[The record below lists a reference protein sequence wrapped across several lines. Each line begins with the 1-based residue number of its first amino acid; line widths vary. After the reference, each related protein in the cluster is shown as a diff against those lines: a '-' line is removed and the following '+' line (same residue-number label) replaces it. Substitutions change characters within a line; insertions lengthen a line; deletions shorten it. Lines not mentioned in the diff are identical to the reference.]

1 MLPDGY
7 TVMYKSPQ
15 SYEGSVTMTLAST
28 STVGEYSGSSPTSLM
43 DDESPDP
50 SEGTPGHSS
59 RVLPGLCSMSAM
71 TADPNSMENAAGTI
85 NTIKVALLTICF
97 TARGA
102 HISIWQGG
110 SGEGPRLT
118 NELNRSRAKY
128 SRMRL
133 RKFRV
138 RAYRCIHDSG
148 EITVGDLAAFVGRN
162 ESGKTTILQALTLLN
177 RDEVVSELDLCD
189 EMTEELKEEMR
200 LAEGEFELG
209 AHETEL
215 LKEKFPGLPEITK
228 IRLYRTNRDPKVQY
242 EFEDIAPGEERDA
255 GLNSWENFAV
265 GILRF
270 LDTIPNH
277 LRIQVDTGFF
287 EGPAPKN
294 QEAFDKKMAEFSNQF
309 HVIAIQEPRVI
320 EEWEKIYANPENQ
333 FSNLLTGESE
343 KLALQNFVS
352 AELHPRFV
360 YFSDYKKIYGNIN
373 LNEYLR
379 EEKGE
384 RPSSIEY
391 IEEFDKAETVRNLFY
406 LAELD
411 MNGLDAVKESPSK
424 CIKLLNSASNRLT
437 SKLNPAWKGDPIHVD
452 LRYNPG
458 NIMSVVISDVH
469 RDGTITNTGLLNR
482 RAEGFKWTFSFIVNF
497 AAETQRA
504 ELKEAILLLDEP
516 ARNLHPTQQMG
527 ISDLLSDLAGSN
539 QVLYA
544 THSPFMIFD
553 YTPGNLLVVELD
565 KRKHLSRIFYDYWNA
580 DDKTLTPILYGLSRG
595 QVESIVDRE
604 IGTNSRPIIIVETM
618 SDSMYLNAF
627 DRFLQDPNISMNPL
641 NVVAAH
647 SKNSVLPLAI
657 FYRNHG
663 YKTFVLLDN
672 SEESKQISA
681 QLVSNEFSPVQTIF
695 FEREG
700 KKLESI
706 EDYIMLEDYMHA
718 VNQTYEIKLRNEGY
732 SNLTPKDVMEKPN
745 PGTINKLR
753 GIWADHSDDDWGR
766 FEREEITRY
775 ICEKIT
781 LEQTEFLSD
790 KTKDQFRSLYR
801 LIAERIRQYQNVV
814 TKPDLGKFQRPRIR
828 DL

>member
-1 MLPDGY
+1 
-7 TVMYKSPQ
+7 
-15 SYEGSVTMTLAST
+15 
-28 STVGEYSGSSPTSLM
+28 
-43 DDESPDP
+43 
-50 SEGTPGHSS
+50 
-59 RVLPGLCSMSAM
+59 
-71 TADPNSMENAAGTI
+71 
-85 NTIKVALLTICF
+85 
-97 TARGA
+97 
-102 HISIWQGG
+102 
-110 SGEGPRLT
+110 
-118 NELNRSRAKY
+118 
-128 SRMRL
+128 MRL
-133 RKFRV
+133 RKFRA

-177 RDEVVSELDLCD
+177 KDEQVSELDLCD
-189 EMTEELKEEMR
+189 EMNEELKDEMR
-200 LAEGEFELG
+200 LAEGEFELSQ
-209 AHETEL
+209 HEISL
-215 LKEKFPGLPEITK
+215 IKEKFPGLPEIKK
-228 IRLYRTNRDPKVQY
+228 IKLFKTNQNPNVQY
-242 EFEDIAPGEERDA
+242 EFEDIELSEERNK
-255 GLNSWENFAV
+255 GLNSWENFSRQIF
-265 GILRF
+265 GF

-277 LRIQVDTGFF
+277 LRIQIDTKFF
-287 EGPAPKN
+287 EEDAPKN
-294 QEAFDKKMAEFSNQF
+294 QEAFDRGMAEFSNQF
-309 HVIAIQEPRVI
+309 HVIAIQESKVI
-320 EEWEKIYANPENQ
+320 EEWEKIYESPESQ
-333 FSNLLTGESE
+333 FSNLLSGESE
-343 KLALQNFVS
+343 KTALMNFIS
-352 AELHPRFV
+352 SELHPRFV

-384 RPSSIEY
+384 RPDSIEFV
-391 IEEFDKAETVRNLFY
+391 EEFDKAETVRNLFY

-411 MNGLDAVKESPSK
+411 MRELDGVKESPSK
-424 CIKLLNSASNRLT
+424 CIKLLNAASNRLT
-437 SKLNPAWKGDPIHVD
+437 KKLNPAWKGDPIHVD

-469 RDGTITNTGLLNR
+469 KDGTITNTGLLNR

-527 ISDLLSDLAGSN
+527 ISDLLKNLAGSN

-580 DDKTLTPILYGLSRG
+580 DDKTLTPILYGLCRG

-618 SDSMYLNAF
+618 SDAMYLNAF
-627 DRFLQDPNISMNPL
+627 DKFLQDPNISMNPL
-641 NVVAAH
+641 NVVAAYN
-647 SKNSVLPLAI
+647 KNAVLPLAI

-663 YKTFVLLDN
+663 YRTFVLLDN

-681 QLVSNEFSPVQTIF
+681 QLVSNEFSAVQTIF

-706 EDYIMLEDYMHA
+706 EDYIVLEDYLHP
-718 VNQTYEIKLRNEGY
+718 VNQTYEIKLRQEGF
-732 SNLTPKDVMEKPN
+732 SNLTPQDVSAKEGKGILEKL
-745 PGTINKLR
+745 GK
-753 GIWADHSDDDWGR
+753 IWQDHRDEDWEE
-766 FEREEITRY
+766 FDNEEITRY

-781 LEQTEFLSD
+781 LEEANFLSD

-814 TKPDLGKFQRPRIR
+814 TKPDLDKFQKAKP
-828 DL
+828 

>member
-1 MLPDGY
+1 
-7 TVMYKSPQ
+7 
-15 SYEGSVTMTLAST
+15 
-28 STVGEYSGSSPTSLM
+28 
-43 DDESPDP
+43 
-50 SEGTPGHSS
+50 
-59 RVLPGLCSMSAM
+59 
-71 TADPNSMENAAGTI
+71 
-85 NTIKVALLTICF
+85 
-97 TARGA
+97 
-102 HISIWQGG
+102 
-110 SGEGPRLT
+110 
-118 NELNRSRAKY
+118 
-128 SRMRL
+128 MRL

-177 RDEVVSELDLCD
+177 KDEIVSELDLCD
-189 EMTEELKEEMR
+189 EMNEELKNKIN
-200 LAEGEFELG
+200 LAEGDFDLSQ
-209 AHETEL
+209 HEISII
-215 LKEKFPGLPEITK
+215 KEKFPNLPEIKK
-228 IRLYRTNRDPKVQY
+228 IKLFRTNQDQKVQY
-242 EFEDIAPGEERDA
+242 EFEDIEFGESDNRE
-255 GLNSWENFAV
+255 LNSWENFSKQ
-265 GILRF
+265 IIEF

-277 LRIQVDTGFF
+277 LRIHVDTTFF
-287 EGPAPKN
+287 DEAVPKN
-294 QEAFDKKMAEFSNQF
+294 QEIFDSGMAEFSNQF
-309 HVIAIQEPRVI
+309 HVIAIQEPQII
-320 EEWEKIYANPENQ
+320 EEWEKIYEKPENQ
-333 FSNLLTGESE
+333 FSNLLSGESQRT
-343 KLALQNFVS
+343 ALQNFIAS
-352 AELHPRFV
+352 ELHPRFV

-373 LNEYLR
+373 LNEYLKEESR
-379 EEKGE
+379 ERTE
-384 RPSSIEY
+384 SIEF

-411 MNGLDAVKESPSK
+411 LKELDEVKNSPSK
-424 CIKLLNSASNRLT
+424 SIKLLNAASNRLT

-469 RDGTITNTGLLNR
+469 KDGTVTNTGLLNR

-527 ISDLLSDLAGSN
+527 ISDLLRNLAGSN

-553 YTPGNLLVVELD
+553 YTPGSLLVVELD

-627 DRFLQDPNISMNPL
+627 DKFLQDPNISMNPL
-641 NVVAAH
+641 NVIAAYN
-647 SKNSVLPLAI
+647 KNSVLPLAI

-663 YKTFVLLDN
+663 YRTFVLLDN
-672 SEESKQISA
+672 TEESRQISS
-681 QLVSNEFSPVQTIF
+681 QLASNEFSSVQIIF

-706 EDYIMLEDYMHA
+706 EDYIVLEDYLHP
-718 VNQTYEIKLRNEGY
+718 VNQTYEIKLRHEGF
-732 SNLTPKDVMEKPN
+732 SNITPEEIESKEGKGN
-745 PGTINKLR
+745 LEKLR
-753 GIWADHSDDDWGR
+753 KIWQEHSNEDWGE
-766 FEREEITRY
+766 FNNEEITRY
-775 ICEKIT
+775 ICEKISLGET
-781 LEQTEFLSD
+781 NFLSD

-801 LIAERIRQYQNVV
+801 LIAERIRQYQNVT
-814 TKPDLGKFQRPRIR
+814 TKTDLDKFQKAKA
-828 DL
+828 

>member
-1 MLPDGY
+1 
-7 TVMYKSPQ
+7 
-15 SYEGSVTMTLAST
+15 
-28 STVGEYSGSSPTSLM
+28 
-43 DDESPDP
+43 
-50 SEGTPGHSS
+50 
-59 RVLPGLCSMSAM
+59 
-71 TADPNSMENAAGTI
+71 
-85 NTIKVALLTICF
+85 
-97 TARGA
+97 
-102 HISIWQGG
+102 
-110 SGEGPRLT
+110 
-118 NELNRSRAKY
+118 
-128 SRMRL
+128 MRL
-133 RKFRV
+133 RKFRA

-177 RDEVVSELDLCD
+177 KDEEVSELDLCD
-189 EMTEELKEEMR
+189 EMNEELKEEMR
-200 LAEGEFELG
+200 LAEGEFELS
-209 AHETEL
+209 ENEISII
-215 LKEKFPGLPEITK
+215 KEKFPGLPEIKK
-228 IRLYRTNRDPKVQY
+228 IKLFRTNQNPNVQY
-242 EFEDIAPGEERDA
+242 EFDDIELSEDENK
-255 GLNSWENFAV
+255 GLNSWENFSRQIF
-265 GILRF
+265 GF

-277 LRIQVDTGFF
+277 LRIQVDTKFF
-287 EGPAPKN
+287 EEDVPRN
-294 QEAFDKKMAEFSNQF
+294 QEAFDSGMAEFSNQF
-309 HVIAIQEPRVI
+309 HVIAIQEPKVI
-320 EEWEKIYANPENQ
+320 EEWEKIYESPESQ
-333 FSNLLTGESE
+333 FSNLLSGESE
-343 KLALQNFVS
+343 KTALMNFIS
-352 AELHPRFV
+352 SELHPRFV

-384 RPSSIEY
+384 RQDSIEFV
-391 IEEFDKAETVRNLFY
+391 EEFDKAETVRNLFY

-411 MNGLDAVKESPSK
+411 MRELDEVKESPSK
-424 CIKLLNSASNRLT
+424 CIKLLNAASNRLT
-437 SKLNPAWKGDPIHVD
+437 KKLNPAWKGDPIHVD

-469 RDGTITNTGLLNR
+469 KDGTITNTGLLNR

-527 ISDLLSDLAGSN
+527 ISDLLKNLAGSN

-565 KRKHLSRIFYDYWNA
+565 KRRHLSRIFYDYWNA
-580 DDKTLTPILYGLSRG
+580 DDKTLTPILYGLCRG

-618 SDSMYLNAF
+618 SDAMYLNSF
-627 DRFLQDPNISMNPL
+627 DKFLQDPNISMNPL
-641 NVVAAH
+641 NVVAAYN
-647 SKNSVLPLAI
+647 KNAVLPLAI

-663 YKTFVLLDN
+663 YRTFVLLDN

-681 QLVSNEFSPVQTIF
+681 QLVSNEFSAIQTIF

-706 EDYIMLEDYMHA
+706 EDYIALEDYLHP
-718 VNQTYEIKLRNEGY
+718 VNQTYEIKLRQEGF
-732 SNLTPKDVMEKPN
+732 SNLTPQDVSAKEGK
-745 PGTINKLR
+745 GILEKLR
-753 GIWADHSDDDWGR
+753 KIWQDHREEDWEE
-766 FEREEITRY
+766 FDNEEITRY
-775 ICEKIT
+775 ICEKIA
-781 LEQTEFLSD
+781 LEDASFLSD

-814 TKPDLGKFQRPRIR
+814 TKPDLDKFQKAKP
-828 DL
+828 

>member
-1 MLPDGY
+1 
-7 TVMYKSPQ
+7 
-15 SYEGSVTMTLAST
+15 
-28 STVGEYSGSSPTSLM
+28 
-43 DDESPDP
+43 
-50 SEGTPGHSS
+50 
-59 RVLPGLCSMSAM
+59 
-71 TADPNSMENAAGTI
+71 
-85 NTIKVALLTICF
+85 
-97 TARGA
+97 
-102 HISIWQGG
+102 
-110 SGEGPRLT
+110 
-118 NELNRSRAKY
+118 
-128 SRMRL
+128 MRL
-133 RKFRV
+133 RKFRA

-177 RDEVVSELDLCD
+177 RDEQVSELDLCD
-189 EMTEELKEEMR
+189 EMNEELKEEIR
-200 LAEGEFELG
+200 LAEGEFDLNQNEISII
-209 AHETEL
+209 
-215 LKEKFPGLPEITK
+215 KEKFPGLPEIKK
-228 IRLYRTNRDPKVQY
+228 IKLFRTNQNPRVQY
-242 EFEDIAPGEERDA
+242 EFEDIEISDDSNKEI
-255 GLNSWENFAV
+255 NSWENFSKQ
-265 GILRF
+265 IFSF

-277 LRIQVDTGFF
+277 LRIQVDTKFF
-287 EGPAPKN
+287 EEQVPKN
-294 QEAFDKKMAEFSNQF
+294 QETFDSGMTEFSNQF
-309 HVIAIQEPRVI
+309 HVIAIQEPKVI
-320 EEWEKIYANPENQ
+320 EEWKKIYENPENQ
-333 FSNLLTGESE
+333 FSNLLSGKSE
-343 KLALQNFVS
+343 KSALQNFIAV
-352 AELHPRFV
+352 ELHPRFV

-379 EEKGE
+379 EKRGE
-384 RPSSIEY
+384 RPDSIEFV
-391 IEEFDKAETVRNLFY
+391 EEFDKAETVRNLFY

-411 MNGLDAVKESPSK
+411 IKELDKVKESPSK
-424 CIKLLNSASNRLT
+424 CIKILNAASNRLT
-437 SKLNPAWKGDPIHVD
+437 KRLNPAWKGDPIHVD

-469 RDGTITNTGLLNR
+469 KDGTITNTGLLNR

-527 ISDLLSDLAGSN
+527 ISDLLKNLAGSN

-580 DDKTLTPILYGLSRG
+580 DDKTLTPILYGLCRG

-627 DRFLQDPNISMNPL
+627 DKFLQDPNISMNPL
-641 NVVAAH
+641 NVIAAYN
-647 SKNSVLPLAI
+647 KNSVLPLAI

-663 YKTFVLLDN
+663 YRTFVLLDN

-681 QLVSNEFSPVQTIF
+681 QLVSNEFSSIQTIF
-695 FEREG
+695 FERDG

-706 EDYIMLEDYMHA
+706 EDYIALEDYLYP
-718 VNQTYEIKLRNEGY
+718 VNQTYEIKLRQEGF
-732 SNLTPKDVMEKPN
+732 SNLTPKDVTSKEGK
-745 PGTINKLR
+745 GILEKLR
-753 GIWADHSDDDWGR
+753 KIWQEHSENDWEE
-766 FEREEITRY
+766 FNNEEITRY

-781 LEQTEFLSD
+781 LEETDFLSD

-801 LIAERIRQYQNVV
+801 LIAERIRQYQNAV
-814 TKPDLGKFQRPRIR
+814 TKSDLSKFQKANA
-828 DL
+828 